1 MANNMPLPTKG
12 NLMNAKRSLN
22 QAKLG
27 YELMDRKRNILIRE
41 MMGLIDNAK
50 SLRGEIN
57 EVYTKAY
64 KALQKANITLG
75 ICDKIAE
82 AVPIENG
89 LSLSSRSVMGIE
101 IPSLSIEKTEI
112 RPHYGILQTNDD
124 FDEAYICFARAKEIT
139 VTLAETE
146 NAIYRL
152 AMGVKKSQKR
162 ANALKNIMIPYFE
175 ESIKY
180 ITENLEEKER
190 EEFSRQ
196 KVIKKMKAK
205 KSKN

>member
-12 NLMNAKRSLN
+12 NLMNVKRSLS

-50 SLRGEIN
+50 QLRGEIN
-57 EVYTKAY
+57 ETYKQAY
-64 KALQKANITLG
+64 SALQKANITLG

-82 AVPIENG
+82 TVPVENG
-89 LSLSSRSVMGIE
+89 LSLSARSVMGIE
-101 IPSLSIEKTEI
+101 IPTLELEETEI
-112 RPHYGILQTNDD
+112 KPHYGIIQTNSA
-124 FDEAYICFARAKEIT
+124 FDEAYICFDKAKKIT
-139 VTLAETE
+139 VILAETE

-196 KVIKKMKAK
+196 KVIKKMKT
-205 KSKN
+205 KNSQN

>member
-1 MANNMPLPTKG
+1 MASNMPLPTKG
-12 NLMNAKRSLN
+12 NLMNAKRQLN

-50 SLRGEIN
+50 ALRDEIN
-57 EVYTKAY
+57 DVYTNAY

-82 AVPIENG
+82 AVPIEDG
-89 LSLSSRSVMGIE
+89 LMLSSRSVMGIE
-101 IPSLSIEKTEI
+101 IPTLTIDKTELK
-112 RPHYGILQTNDD
+112 PHYGILQTNED
-124 FDEAYICFARAKEIT
+124 FDKAYICFARAKEIT

-196 KVIKKMKAK
+196 KVIKKMKTK
-205 KSKN
+205 K